1 MGTIKCRFGRF
12 GEANAVFLNSSAIS
26 CTTPAFDE
34 TADSIHKESVS
45 VSVALNGQDFAE
57 DISTIEFTFVGTAP
71 YVSFVAILMTL
82 AAIAFLG
89 YAIALLIESFNKK
102 KNDEAAAA

>member
-1 MGTIKCRFGRF
+1 
-12 GEANAVFLNSSAIS
+12 
-26 CTTPAFDE
+26 
-34 TADSIHKESVS
+34 

-71 YVSFVAILMTL
+71 YVSFAAILMTL

-89 YAIALLIESFNKK
+89 YAIALLIESAAKK
-102 KNDEAAAA
+102 KAAAGDK